1 MGGVS
6 PVASKKLDLT
16 TSLTTTKSTRGAEF
30 AYNSALEVA
39 YTDAVEVVSNAVVEV
54 LYICCD

>member
-1 MGGVS
+1 MSTAFMKVI
-6 PVASKKLDLT
+6 
-16 TSLTTTKSTRGAEF
+16 LTTTKSTTGAEF

-39 YTDAVEVVSNAVVEV
+39 YTDAAEVVSNAVVEV